1 MQIHLD
7 PVGGAAGDMV
17 IAALLSAFPELQEGV
32 LRSIRRAAPQ
42 VECRLVRHN
51 DGILDGQRF
60 IVTLRADHA
69 SHNHD
74 HDHGACEH
82 DHDHAHGHRPWKDI
96 RGHLETCG
104 LAPDVA
110 RHAIGIF
117 SGLAEAEGRVHGISP
132 EAVEFHEVGAWD
144 SIADIVG
151 AAHLIATL
159 DASRWTMGPLPLG
172 SGRVKTAHGL
182 LPVPAPATA
191 LLMEGLETIDD
202 GVAGERVTPTGAAIL
217 RYLCLDPAPWAGPR
231 TMTGSGVGF
240 GARTLPGISNCL
252 RVLTFEE
259 AAQKAGARELAVVEF
274 EIDDQTAEDLT
285 LGLNRLRAHPAVIDV
300 VQSQAL
306 GKKGRMMSA
315 VRLLAAPE
323 GLDAVIDAVFTETAT
338 IGLRHHIVA
347 GAVLPRTVQTVQ
359 VEGHAFRVKIVERPG
374 GRSAKAESDD
384 LSPHEGHVRRA
395 QLRKLAEARAL
406 RGEP

>member
-7 PVGGAAGDMV
+7 PVGGVAGDMF

-32 LRSIRRAAPQ
+32 LRAVRRAAPQ
-42 VECRLVRHN
+42 VDCRLLRHN

-60 IVTLRADHA
+60 EVTLRDAH
-69 SHNHD
+69 SGHD
-74 HDHGACEH
+74 HDHDAC
-82 DHDHAHGHRPWKDI
+82 DHDHGHDHGHRPWKDI
-96 RGHLETCG
+96 REHLQACG
-104 LAPDVA
+104 LAPEVA

-151 AAHLIATL
+151 AAYLIATL
-159 DASRWTMGPLPLG
+159 DASRWTTGPLPLG

-191 LLMEGLETIDD
+191 LLMQGFETIDD

-217 RYLCLDPAPWAGPR
+217 RYLCLNRAPWRGAR
-231 TMTGSGVGF
+231 MMTGSGVGF
-240 GARTLPGISNCL
+240 GTRVLPGISNCL

-259 AAQKAGARELAVVEF
+259 AAQAPGTREVAVVEF
-274 EIDDQTAEDLT
+274 EIDDQSAEDLA
-285 LGLNRLRAHPAVIDV
+285 LGLDRLRGHPAVIDV
-300 VQSQAL
+300 VQSQVL
-306 GKKGRMMSA
+306 GKKGRMMTA
-315 VRLLAAPE
+315 VRLLAAPQ
-323 GLDAVIDAVFTETAT
+323 GLDAVIAAVFAETAT

-347 GAVLPRTVQTVQ
+347 GAVLPRTVRTVQ

-374 GRSAKAESDD
+374 GRTAKAESDD
-384 LSPHEGHVRRA
+384 LSPHEGQSERA
-395 QLRKLAEARAL
+395 RLRTLAQDKAL